1 MPTSSSCEGQ
11 CWVLPP
17 LEFFMT
23 SVILT
28 GGIRNASGHRRL
40 KLLFPT
46 PCIIRSTKKSAKN
59 PIYMVAVFWISPKKN
74 MVLWACKVLAGVLGW
89 KSAFSAKSR
98 YKWCR
103 WHQDMPRNSESTPKN
118 QYPPPGWMM
127 DYDGWGLPVAWYLQL
142 WGVQISEFCW
152 GGFCFLVRDP
162 KNNQGW
168 YQTWSKQKTYPQKNP
183 HQFGATVATCRKDS
197 IWKSESQQGLEGS
210 KKKRLKRST
219 KVMKAIKKGPS
230 FGDVSWRFENGGKVE
245 PEDGKI
251 KENVQYFSG
260 KVF

>member
-152 GGFCFLVRDP
+152 GGFVFWFVIPKTTRVGTKHGPNKKPIHKKIHTNLVQLLQPVEKIPSGNLKVNRAWRAQKKTIEKEHQSHEGNQKRSLFWGCFLKVWKWGESRTWGW
-162 KNNQGW
+162 KN
-168 YQTWSKQKTYPQKNP
+168 
-183 HQFGATVATCRKDS
+183 
-197 IWKSESQQGLEGS
+197 
-210 KKKRLKRST
+210 
-219 KVMKAIKKGPS
+219 
-230 FGDVSWRFENGGKVE
+230 
-245 PEDGKI
+245 
-251 KENVQYFSG
+251 
-260 KVF
+260 